1 MSRGVRQDYIA
12 RIRYQNSL
20 PPPPCPPKLL
30 DVQIPLSSFTSSGFL
45 SALVQ
50 QQPLNIDI
58 DAELGMPLDMTVISG
73 VFDKGDESKLYPD
86 RNPPP
91 MHPKDRL
98 LLRDPSSLS
107 GVLKTQPGV
116 SFLRRTEYISTDAVK
131 QARRSRAAAAA
142 AAAAKAAELNDPRK
156 QLESIEETFTQA
168 AEDLKGFV
176 HPTKKGLT
184 VEDSFEVVPDVELFD
199 LTYLLMKMA
208 GSAPGVSGKDETSD
222 PRYDVA
228 VVRPMGTD
236 TRTFMSFFLADQ
248 DTAEKFKH
256 KISLSKSEDWEERR
270 RERLRNGSP
279 MDEDSSV
286 SQDEGGDDGEVYRF
300 VHTRDYEISSQDTD
314 EITLTFDEESG
325 KAYFHP
331 IGRRVVLKRRRQ
343 IQDSKNQKQDPN
355 ITNDIAA
362 IEIAFR
368 AFTGEEKADRDS
380 IRKQQ
385 YGYIAE

>member
-30 DVQIPLSSFTSSGFL
+30 DVPSPLSSFTSAGFL

-58 DAELGMPLDMTVISG
+58 DAEMGMPLDMTVISG

-98 LLRDPSSLS
+98 LLRDPSSL
-107 GVLKTQPGV
+107 GGALKSQPGV

-131 QARRSRAAAAA
+131 QARSSRAAAAA

-168 AEDLKGFV
+168 AEDLKDCG

-256 KISLSKSEDWEERR
+256 KISLSKSEDAEERR
-270 RERLRNGSP
+270 LERLRNASP
-279 MDEDSSV
+279 MDEDSSL
-286 SQDEGGDDGEVYRF
+286 SQDEDGDEGEVYRF

-331 IGRRVVLKRRRQ
+331 VGRRVVLKRRRQ
-343 IQDSKNQKQDPN
+343 IQDNRRQKQDPD

-368 AFTGEEKADRDS
+368 GLTGEEKVDRDS

-385 YGYIAE
+385 YGYMAE